1 MDERLREA
9 FDEVRADE
17 ALKERTRAFLAD
29 KTAKRRRRPVWRLA
43 AACLTLLVLAG
54 GALLWTTPVAAV
66 SVDVNP
72 SLELAL
78 NCFDRVVEVE
88 GRNADGEALASTL
101 QVKYLRYTDALEQI
115 LTNAQ
120 MESYL
125 DQAQVSIT
133 VAGADESKSQALL
146 AGAQACTEGLGNISC
161 HCGSMEEVTAAR
173 EVGLSLGKYQ
183 ALLELQALDPAITAQ
198 DVQDLTMRQIR
209 DWIDQLSGQQGS
221 STPGN
226 AGGAGQSTGGD
237 FCGSSSGHGHQHGH
251 GG

>member
-1 MDERLREA
+1 MDKRLREA

-17 ALKERTRAFLAD
+17 ALKERTRAFLAG
-29 KTAKRRRRPVWRLA
+29 KTAKRHPRPVWRLA
-43 AACLTLLVLAG
+43 AACLTLLALAG

-88 GRNADGEALASTL
+88 GRNADGEALASAL

-115 LTNAQ
+115 LTTTQ
-120 MESYL
+120 MERYL

-146 AGAQACTEGLGNISC
+146 AGAQACTKGLGNVSC
-161 HCGSMEEVTAAR
+161 HCGSMEEATAAR
-173 EVGLSLGKYQ
+173 KAGLSLGKYQ
-183 ALLELQALDPAITAQ
+183 AFLELQALDPSITAQ
-198 DVQDLTMRQIR
+198 DIQNLTMRQIR
-209 DWIDQLSGQQGS
+209 DWINRLSGQQAGS
-221 STPGN
+221 VPGN
-226 AGGAGQSTGGD
+226 TGDAGQSAGGNS
-237 FCGSSSGHGHQHGH
+237 CGSISDHGHQHGH

>member
-78 NCFDRVVEVE
+78 NCFDRVV
-88 GRNADGEALASTL
+88 
-101 QVKYLRYTDALEQI
+101 
-115 LTNAQ
+115 
-120 MESYL
+120 
-125 DQAQVSIT
+125 
-133 VAGADESKSQALL
+133 
-146 AGAQACTEGLGNISC
+146 
-161 HCGSMEEVTAAR
+161 
-173 EVGLSLGKYQ
+173 
-183 ALLELQALDPAITAQ
+183 
-198 DVQDLTMRQIR
+198 
-209 DWIDQLSGQQGS
+209 
-221 STPGN
+221 
-226 AGGAGQSTGGD
+226 
-237 FCGSSSGHGHQHGH
+237 
-251 GG
+251 